1 MSAVSTLQ
9 SSVAKIVELSENSL
23 QTLLHKV
30 FYHLVLVSHWSRGG
44 LHVLVL
50 SGFRWKH
57 ENRARLLEGRDASY
71 DDGFAAD
78 ARALRKQSE
87 YLFPIE
93 TN

>member
-1 MSAVSTLQ
+1 MSAVSALQ

-23 QTLLHKV
+23 QTLLYKV
-30 FYHLVLVSHWSRGG
+30 FYHLVLISHWSRGG
-44 LHVLVL
+44 LLVL
-50 SGFRWKH
+50 SGFRWKQ

>member
-1 MSAVSTLQ
+1 MG
-9 SSVAKIVELSENSL
+9 
-23 QTLLHKV
+23 HP
-30 FYHLVLVSHWSRGG
+30 
-44 LHVLVL
+44 VLVL

-57 ENRARLLEGRDASY
+57 KNRARLLEGRDASY